1 MNLLWLKSTDLRL
14 IDNPALTNCLK
25 NNKTIIVF
33 CISQRLFSKDNIIK
47 VKKFGKF
54 KEKFLYESLLDFN
67 SNINK
72 KKGILIS
79 FLKMKKLLFQS

>member
-33 CISQRLFSKDNIIK
+33 CISQKLFSKDNIIK

-67 SNINK
+67 SSINK
-72 KKGILIS
+72 KKKF
-79 FLKMKKLLFQS
+79 FLKNTSL